1 MLKRI
6 QYNAPVTLTFALVSL
21 GALNVSSCKLLAFVF
36 NNSIYSG
43 VIAMVGG
50 LVIVPL
56 VDLVSQ
62 KLRPVHVEDMFSAY
76 NERRTVDITD
86 NLGK

>member
-1 MLKRI
+1 MRCCSSRGRSPFRVPDGSPL
-6 QYNAPVTLTFALVSL
+6 L
-21 GALNVSSCKLLAFVF
+21 GERPSWPFS
-36 NNSIYSG
+36 
-43 VIAMVGG
+43 

>member
-1 MLKRI
+1 MCFVWGVGLETV
-6 QYNAPVTLTFALVSL
+6 QLLVSL
-21 GALNVSSCKLLAFVF
+21 GVLSVAGSPVLAFVF

-50 LVIVPL
+50 LVLVPL
-56 VDLVSQ
+56 VDLFSQ
-62 KLRPVHVEDMFSAY
+62 RLRPVRVEDMFAAY